1 MTRTD
6 LVNAVAQKAG
16 PKKKD
21 ADATVSAVFDSIVAA
36 LAKGEEVKLAG
47 FGSFAVR
54 QRAPR
59 TGRNLRTGEE
69 ILIPAAKATVFW
81 PATTLKD
88 AVARRQG
95 G

>member
-16 PKKKD
+16 LKKKD
-21 ADATVSAVFDSIVAA
+21 ADAAVFDSIVAA
-36 LAKGEEVKLAG
+36 MAKGEEVKLAG
-47 FGSFAVR
+47 FSSFAVR

-81 PATTLKD
+81 PATTLKE

-95 G
+95 R